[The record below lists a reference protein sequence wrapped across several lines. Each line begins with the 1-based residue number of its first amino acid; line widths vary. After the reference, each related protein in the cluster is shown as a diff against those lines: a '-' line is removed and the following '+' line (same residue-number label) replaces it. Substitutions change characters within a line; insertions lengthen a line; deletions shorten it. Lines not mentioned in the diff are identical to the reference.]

1 MSKKDKEEEILEEE
15 IVEDTVPEEE
25 EKEKEKEKEDEVE
38 VKESSKI
45 ESLKAQ
51 LKQEKEKS
59 EEYYEHLKRNM
70 AEFDNFKK
78 RISKEKDLMY
88 NTISAD
94 IVGQLLPILDTFE
107 KALSAE
113 TTDESFK
120 EGMQMI
126 YNQVIDTLKKIGVEE
141 IEAMN
146 TTFDP
151 NIHEAV
157 MHIEDEKYGEKEVVD
172 VFRKGYKIGD
182 KIIRHTMVKV
192 AN

>member
-15 IVEDTVPEEE
+15 MVEETTPEEE
-25 EKEKEKEKEDEVE
+25 EEQEKE
-38 VKESSKI
+38 VKENSKI
-45 ESLKAQ
+45 ETLKAQ

-78 RISKEKDLMY
+78 RISKEKDMMY

-94 IVGQLLPILDTFE
+94 IVGQLLPTLDKFE

-126 YNQVIDTLKKIGVEE
+126 YNQVIDTLKNIGVEE

-157 MHIEDEKYGEKEVVD
+157 MHVEDENYGEKEVVD

>member
-1 MSKKDKEEEILEEE
+1 MSKKGKEEEILDEEM
-15 IVEDTVPEEE
+15 VEETISEEE
-25 EKEKEKEKEDEVE
+25 EQEDEE
-38 VKESSKI
+38 VKESSKV
-45 ESLKAQ
+45 ETLKAQ

-78 RISKEKDLMY
+78 RISKEKDMMY
-88 NTISAD
+88 DTISAD
-94 IVGQLLPILDTFE
+94 IVGKLLPTLDNFE

-113 TTDESFK
+113 TSDESFK

-126 YNQVIDTLKKIGVEE
+126 YNQVLDTLKNIGVEE

-157 MHIEDEKYGEKEVVD
+157 MHVEDENYGEKEVID

>member
-1 MSKKDKEEEILEEE
+1 VSKKDKEEEILEEE
-15 IVEDTVPEEE
+15 MVEETIQEEE
-25 EKEKEKEKEDEVE
+25 EHEDEQE
-38 VKESSKI
+38 VKENSKI
-45 ESLKAQ
+45 ETLKAQ

-78 RISKEKDLMY
+78 RISKEKDMMY
-88 NTISAD
+88 NAVTAD
-94 IVGQLLPILDTFE
+94 VIGQLLPALDTFE
-107 KALSAE
+107 KALAAE

-126 YNQVIDTLKKIGVEE
+126 YNQMLDTLKGIGVEE

-157 MHIEDEKYGEKEVVD
+157 MHVEDENYGEKEIID